1 MSNPNYNIAYKE
13 QAHKMKTKKL
23 VKYFVV
29 TAITETVLAVVAVVV
44 FIALWI

>member
-1 MSNPNYNIAYKE
+1 
-13 QAHKMKTKKL
+13 MKTKKL

-29 TAITETVLAVVAVVV
+29 TAITETVLAVAAVVV